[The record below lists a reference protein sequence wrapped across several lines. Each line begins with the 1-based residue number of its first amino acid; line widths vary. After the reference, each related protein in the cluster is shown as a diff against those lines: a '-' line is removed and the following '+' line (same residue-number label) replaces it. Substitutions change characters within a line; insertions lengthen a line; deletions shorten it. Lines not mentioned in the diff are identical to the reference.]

1 MAKDAQK
8 LLKSYGNVISAKEL
22 QDFESKGYG
31 LDRAKSYTD
40 KGKNN
45 ARFGD
50 NAQTYYRESQA
61 APPPPSSLPGGGS
74 TTVETDP
81 TMGYWTLVTESN
93 ERIADITGGYQ
104 IQAAQ
109 IGANATVS
117 SQGIRADA
125 DKYIADAYAGA
136 QRYGSELALE
146 GTKYTADKEAQWRQA
161 VANIETQGR
170 LDLQPIINAGLEN
183 VANIEAAAQRDVA
196 DITGRYNVEGIATKG
211 KYDKEIGKMQ
221 LAGSMYNLLNAA
233 FG

>member
-1 MAKDAQK
+1 MAKDAQN
-8 LLKSYGNVISAKEL
+8 LLKSYGSTISQKEL

-31 LDRAKSYTD
+31 LDRAKSFTD
-40 KGKNN
+40 KSGNN
-45 ARFGD
+45 AKFGT
-50 NAQTYYRESQA
+50 NATEYYAASKV
-61 APPPPSSLPGGGS
+61 APPPPPPLPGGGATGS
-74 TTVETDP
+74 TDP
-81 TMGYWTLVTESN
+81 QMGYWTLITESN

-117 SQGIRADA
+117 SAGIRADA

-146 GTKYTADKEAQWRQA
+146 GTKYTADKEAQWREA

-221 LAGSMYNLLNAA
+221 LAGSMYGLLNAA